1 MPDERQVKAE
11 KGAAG
16 SDDVDFESDDLGAS
30 LVPPDPLAALG
41 GKDPLAPEPWEQLN
55 FPSTAIEPAL
65 VPPGENLRPPSTIS
79 PVPPLKEP
87 SVAVTGGPPA
97 SPADAST
104 GSRGV
109 PGLRSTGVGR
119 PPTRTTLTA
128 GIPAEPSG
136 ARSMASTLH
145 PKIEVDPAP
154 MTQPHLS
161 AVELAATK
169 SGIRRSFSAVTSRGP
184 DTSGGSPFADRTGAR
199 LPPSAAVGRA
209 PPVRALSHTASRAA
223 DTDPGLFPAASPR
236 PTSTGVGSVSSSAGV
251 ARVPS
256 LPPPPSNAAVSPL
269 SMSSSSPPALPT
281 RPARTKE
288 PLAETREEVLLG
300 QSPVPFQTRASP
312 EPKPSELETLGM
324 FGKYRLVQHLAVG
337 GMAQLYLASLDGPD
351 GFSKQCVVK
360 TILPEFAVLPDFN
373 EMFVNEAKVAALLH
387 HPNIVQVYDFGR
399 EGGRYFLAMEYVKG
413 ASLQQVLREAY
424 RAGMTLGPRFAITI
438 GAQMC
443 DAMGYAQALKGPDGR
458 PLNLVHRDLTTGNI
472 LISAGGV
479 AKLTDFGIVKTEL
492 NLSATA
498 AGVVKGK
505 YPYMSPEQIRAAAN
519 VDVRADVWSLG
530 VTLFEMLSGRLP
542 FEGEIASQVIVT
554 IVNDPPQRLDAL
566 RPDLPPGLVAVVHQC
581 LEKNPDLRPASV
593 GELAALLAPFA
604 SVEGAV
610 HADRA
615 MRTPR
620 SPASSGPTAEDRASQ
635 RGPTP
640 PRALLKAAK
649 ETLPGISH
657 TPVPARPPRTAM
669 WVTAIVALT
678 AVLAVGAGAFSLG
691 RRAVPAHAES
701 PPPSGIATT
710 EPRPAAQP
718 IAPIVA
724 TATATAV
731 APSASASAHV
741 LPAASTRV
749 QVKSNQPAPRPTG
762 SAHLDGTE
770 DRY

>member
-337 GMAQLYLASLDGPD
+337 GMAQLYLASLNGPD

-505 YPYMSPEQIRAAAN
+505 YPYMSPEQIRAEPI
-519 VDVRADVWSLG
+519 DHRSDIFSLG
-530 VTLFEMLSGRLP
+530 VVLYEVATGVALFRRRSLADTIAAVAHAQVRPPTEFLPSFPPQFEKILLKALSLRREDRFQTFAELGQALDVFRLSRNWTSSSRELASLVQALFP
-542 FEGEIASQVIVT
+542 GGVAVGAYAGTASGLMPAGPDEGPLPPPEIASG
-554 IVNDPPQRLDAL
+554 NSAKPAPAARLGPVEL
-566 RPDLPPGLVAVVHQC
+566 GLVA
-581 LEKNPDLRPASV
+581 
-593 GELAALLAPFA
+593 LALAMLFVLVWLLA
-604 SVEGAV
+604 
-610 HADRA
+610 
-615 MRTPR
+615 
-620 SPASSGPTAEDRASQ
+620 
-635 RGPTP
+635 
-640 PRALLKAAK
+640 
-649 ETLPGISH
+649 LPS
-657 TPVPARPPRTAM
+657 
-669 WVTAIVALT
+669 
-678 AVLAVGAGAFSLG
+678 
-691 RRAVPAHAES
+691 
-701 PPPSGIATT
+701 
-710 EPRPAAQP
+710 
-718 IAPIVA
+718 
-724 TATATAV
+724 
-731 APSASASAHV
+731 
-741 LPAASTRV
+741 
-749 QVKSNQPAPRPTG
+749 
-762 SAHLDGTE
+762 
-770 DRY
+770 